1 VLRRVTKQLT
11 CPGCDD
17 VVADVVYRPW
27 SGSRTITWTEG
38 HQITVSAS
46 RRLRDQDP
54 SLPAPPAPPGP
65 PAPPLPPG

>member
-1 VLRRVTKQLT
+1 MIAELVSEFCIRL
-11 CPGCDD
+11 
-17 VVADVVYRPW
+17 VVYRPW
-27 SGSRTITWTEG
+27 SGSLTIIWTEG